1 MSRRQNGGTCDGSG
15 GIERRLGR
23 AQMNVLYQLSR
34 TNGLGVGALA
44 AVLDVTSGAVSQH
57 VDSLRRAGL
66 VTVEVDPLDARA
78 RVVSLTDAARSE
90 VNEFRRGWIHA
101 IAPRFDALST
111 EEVHE
116 LSVAQVGFRLHWS
129 RISLTMPAQAVRQMP
144 SGYVPLPASVPQHV
158 RLVVAEGRINRCIR
172 LWASQVRPHGVSVL
186 VHGFDDQQVLV
197 DVAVPVGE
205 GGGHPGRFGGGE
217 DIEGRTPPGGL
228 QF

>member
-129 RISLTMPAQAVRQMP
+129 RIFANHAGAGCPPDAVR
-144 SGYVPLPASVPQHV
+144 
-158 RLVVAEGRINRCIR
+158 
-172 LWASQVRPHGVSVL
+172 VRPFARLRAATRTFGRCRREDQP
-186 VHGFDDQQVLV
+186 VHQTLGFTGQAARGFRSGPRV
-197 DVAVPVGE
+197 
-205 GGGHPGRFGGGE
+205 R
-217 DIEGRTPPGGL
+217 
-228 QF
+228 